1 MKSAPH
7 AHFPHPVR
15 QAREGET
22 SGGDGRQVTRLDRY
36 LLSKLMA
43 LFGFFALVLVS
54 IYWVNR
60 AVLMFDSL
68 ISDGQ
73 TATVVLEF
81 TALTLPY
88 VIRIVLPV
96 AAFAATIYAINRLDQ
111 DSELVVMRATGTSN
125 WRLGRPVLVF
135 GLIVSVMMAVLVNF
149 LVPAAKARL
158 ADRQQEVARNLTAKF
173 LTEGSFQH
181 PAAGITIYIRRISDL
196 GELED
201 VFLSDSRSGTSDTIY
216 TAEKALIVK
225 SDTGPKLIMFSGMA
239 ETLRHSTGRLSITR
253 FSNFTYDIG
262 SFLNTGKPRKL
273 SLEEMMTPQLLAG
286 SRAAQVAQMPQERIT
301 LELAR
306 RITQP
311 LLAPVAALI
320 GFAALMMG
328 TFSRFGMWRQM
339 TLAIG
344 GLIVVQVLQNAAE
357 TSTNATPAL
366 WPLLIVPPV
375 GGTVIALLMLWWS
388 ARPRRVRHIRG
399 EAA

>member
-1 MKSAPH
+1 M
-7 AHFPHPVR
+7 
-15 QAREGET
+15 
-22 SGGDGRQVTRLDRY
+22 TRLDRY
-36 LLSKLMA
+36 VLSKLMA

-54 IYWVNR
+54 VYWVNR

-73 TATVVLEF
+73 TAAVVLEF

-96 AAFAATIYAINRLDQ
+96 AAFAATIYAVNRLDQ

-135 GLIVSVMMAVLVNF
+135 GLIVSLMMAVLVNF

-158 ADRQQEVARNLTAKF
+158 ADRQQQVSQNMTAKF
-173 LTEGSFQH
+173 LTEGTFQH
-181 PAAGITIYIRRISDL
+181 PASGITIYIRRISDL
-196 GELED
+196 GELYD
-201 VFLSDSRSGTSDTIY
+201 VFLSDRRNPKAHTIY
-216 TAEKALIVK
+216 TSEKALIVK
-225 SDTGPKLIMFSGMA
+225 TETGPKLIMFEGMA
-239 ETLRHSTGRLSITR
+239 ETLRPDTGRLDVTR

-262 SFLNTGKPRKL
+262 SFLSGGKARKP
-273 SLEEMMTPQLLAG
+273 SLEEMMTPELIKG
-286 SRAAQVAQMPQERIT
+286 GAAIAALGEGVEPRVR

-306 RITQP
+306 RIAQP
-311 LLAPVAALI
+311 LLAPIAALI

-344 GLIVVQVLQNAAE
+344 GLIFVQVLQNAAE
-357 TSTNATPAL
+357 SAANRDPTL
-366 WPLLIVPPV
+366 WPLLYVPAV
-375 GGTVIALLMLWWS
+375 GGAVIALFMLWWS
-388 ARPRRVRHIRG
+388 GRPRRVRTLREG
-399 EAA
+399 AA

>member
-1 MKSAPH
+1 M
-7 AHFPHPVR
+7 
-15 QAREGET
+15 
-22 SGGDGRQVTRLDRY
+22 GRQVTRLDRY
-36 LLSKLMA
+36 VLSKLMA

-54 IYWVNR
+54 VYWVNR

-73 TATVVLEF
+73 TAAVVLEF

-96 AAFAATIYAINRLDQ
+96 AAFAATIYAVNRLDQ

-135 GLIVSVMMAVLVNF
+135 GLIVSLMMAVLVNF

-158 ADRQQEVARNLTAKF
+158 ADRQQQVSQNMTAKF
-173 LTEGSFQH
+173 LTEGTFQH
-181 PAAGITIYIRRISDL
+181 PASGITIYIRRISDL
-196 GELED
+196 GELYD
-201 VFLSDSRSGTSDTIY
+201 VFLSDRRNPKAHTIY
-216 TAEKALIVK
+216 TSEKALIVK
-225 SDTGPKLIMFSGMA
+225 TETGPKLIMFEGMA
-239 ETLRHSTGRLSITR
+239 ETLRPDTGRLDVTR

-262 SFLNTGKPRKL
+262 SFLSGGKARKP
-273 SLEEMMTPQLLAG
+273 SLEEMMTPELIKG
-286 SRAAQVAQMPQERIT
+286 GAAIAALGEGVEPRVR

-306 RITQP
+306 RIAQP
-311 LLAPVAALI
+311 LLAPIAALI

-344 GLIVVQVLQNAAE
+344 GLIFVQVLQNAAE
-357 TSTNATPAL
+357 SAANRDPTL
-366 WPLLIVPPV
+366 WPLLYVPAV
-375 GGTVIALLMLWWS
+375 GGAVIALFMLWWS
-388 ARPRRVRHIRG
+388 GRPRRVRTLREG
-399 EAA
+399 AA

>member
-1 MKSAPH
+1 
-7 AHFPHPVR
+7 
-15 QAREGET
+15 
-22 SGGDGRQVTRLDRY
+22 
-36 LLSKLMA
+36 MA

-54 IYWVNR
+54 VYWVNR

-73 TATVVLEF
+73 TAAVVLEF

-96 AAFAATIYAINRLDQ
+96 AAFAATIYAVNRLDQ

-135 GLIVSVMMAVLVNF
+135 GLIVSLMMAVLVNF

-158 ADRQQEVARNLTAKF
+158 ADRQQQVSQNMTAKF
-173 LTEGSFQH
+173 LTEGTFQH
-181 PAAGITIYIRRISDL
+181 PASGITIYIRRISDL
-196 GELED
+196 GELYD
-201 VFLSDSRSGTSDTIY
+201 VFLSDRRNPKAHTIY
-216 TAEKALIVK
+216 TSEKALIVK
-225 SDTGPKLIMFSGMA
+225 TETGPKLIMFEGMA
-239 ETLRHSTGRLSITR
+239 ETLRPDTGRLDVTR

-262 SFLNTGKPRKL
+262 SFLSGGKARKP
-273 SLEEMMTPQLLAG
+273 SLEEMMTPELIKG
-286 SRAAQVAQMPQERIT
+286 GAAIAALGEGVEPRVR

-306 RITQP
+306 RIAQP
-311 LLAPVAALI
+311 LLAPIAALI

-344 GLIVVQVLQNAAE
+344 GLIFVQVLQNAAE
-357 TSTNATPAL
+357 SAANRDPTL
-366 WPLLIVPPV
+366 WPLLYVPAV
-375 GGTVIALLMLWWS
+375 GGAVIALFMLWWS
-388 ARPRRVRHIRG
+388 GRPRRVRTLREG
-399 EAA
+399 AA